1 MEAIQFIL
9 FVLVGSY
16 LLMCFASVM
25 ALLSKYKNYK
35 ETYLLLNSYK
45 LVENND
51 KYITLASEEEINRF
65 GFASNTGLYMRYL
78 FTKEIY
84 YDKKDG
90 TIKLNH
96 SYIFNNFMTY
106 CDPYTLYWYYKLKKG
121 FLRKGMSLAEL
132 REEKLNKL
140 LR

>member
-9 FVLVGSY
+9 FVLVSFY

-25 ALLSKYKNYK
+25 TLSSKYKNYK

-45 LVENND
+45 LADNDD

-65 GFASNTGLYMRYL
+65 GGANNAGLNMRYL

-84 YDKKDG
+84 YEKKSG
-90 TIKLNH
+90 TIKLNDG
-96 SYIFNNFMTY
+96 YIFNNFMTY
-106 CDPYTLYWYYKLKKG
+106 YDPYTLYWYYKLKKG
-121 FLRKGMSLAEL
+121 FLRKTMSLAEL